1 MKLNKILN
9 YFQFEKNEITI
20 LGTYGDSRLKYYSD
34 IDLQQ
39 IIEYNH
45 KTIKPLIK
53 YFKDIYNQGP
63 SRGFYITD
71 FKAGFSNG
79 IALKWSLDEINQGY
93 KEIDDHTKVYFYEVF
108 TQKSIIKF
116 DWICSLD
123 GLFTEFSCNYYIYFN
138 TYNTRPMSYNEL
150 SIIFYLD
157 YKKYLKEQ
165 MYFKAIKRLFKFFI
179 QIKDKVNINRI
190 IKFLNS
196 NIGFYSFILSHLE
209 NVQQLIEMDDD
220 ISLWSLKKSLMLLL
234 KNTEFE
240 KYTTRLNSKNTII
253 LLINTISNM
262 VSHKIQKA
270 SLDFL
275 QQKIKSNHIL
285 LELYKHEH

>member
-1 MKLNKILN
+1 M
-9 YFQFEKNEITI
+9 
-20 LGTYGDSRLKYYSD
+20 
-34 IDLQQ
+34 
-39 IIEYNH
+39 
-45 KTIKPLIK
+45 
-53 YFKDIYNQGP
+53 
-63 SRGFYITD
+63 
-71 FKAGFSNG
+71 
-79 IALKWSLDEINQGY
+79 
-93 KEIDDHTKVYFYEVF
+93 
-108 TQKSIIKF
+108 
-116 DWICSLD
+116 
-123 GLFTEFSCNYYIYFN
+123 
-138 TYNTRPMSYNEL
+138 
-150 SIIFYLD
+150 
-157 YKKYLKEQ
+157 
-165 MYFKAIKRLFKFFI
+165 
-179 QIKDKVNINRI
+179 NINRI

-253 LLINTISNM
+253 LLINTISNI